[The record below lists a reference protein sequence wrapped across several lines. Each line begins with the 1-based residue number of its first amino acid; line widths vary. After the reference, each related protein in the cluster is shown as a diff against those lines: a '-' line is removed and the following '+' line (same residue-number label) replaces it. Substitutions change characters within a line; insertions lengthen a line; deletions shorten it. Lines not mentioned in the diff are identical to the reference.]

1 MTIEIDHRGK
11 VALVTG
17 GGAGIGREIAR
28 WLAAAGEGGEIH
40 LLDAD
45 SDQEIHTLQTD
56 QAPVFTL
63 SFSPNGK
70 WLAAGDDSGRVRSY
84 PFSGEWP

>member
-1 MTIEIDHRGK
+1 MAIEKSFSLRFVSPFRSIWQPHSSFGCGFR
-11 VALVTG
+11 
-17 GGAGIGREIAR
+17 
-28 WLAAAGEGGEIH
+28 
-40 LLDAD
+40 
-45 SDQEIHTLQTD
+45 SEIHTLQTD

-84 PFSGEWP
+84 PFSGEAVIRERAMHRELL